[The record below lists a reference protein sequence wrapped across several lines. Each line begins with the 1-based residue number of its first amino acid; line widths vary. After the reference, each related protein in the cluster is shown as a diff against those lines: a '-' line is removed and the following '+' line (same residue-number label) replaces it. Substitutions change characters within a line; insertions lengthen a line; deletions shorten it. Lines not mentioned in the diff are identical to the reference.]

1 MDDWV
6 VSLEIPQIPSTD
18 TLGQLLTTGT
28 KDLHNSIEISEGGNL
43 SSL

>member
-1 MDDWV
+1 ML
-6 VSLEIPQIPSTD
+6 SLEIPQNPSTN
-18 TLGQLLTTGT
+18 TLGQLLTIGT